1 MSEIR
6 GYLLNV
12 LNFQVMIVNIK
23 TLLYHSYASVFM
35 LLNIIWKLSV
45 LSQGRLYFDNK
56 ILM

>member
-12 LNFQVMIVNIK
+12 HNFQGMIVNIK

-35 LLNIIWKLSV
+35 LVNIVWKLSV
-45 LSQGRLYFDNK
+45 LS
-56 ILM
+56 